1 MYQLWVLG
9 ALDNTGE
16 LTETGKKMN
25 EFPCDPS
32 LSKML
37 IMSEEL
43 GCTSEILVSIIIIK
57 LSLI

>member
-43 GCTSEILVSIIIIK
+43 GCTSEILVRINFLNI
-57 LSLI
+57 